1 MSLSRLCN
9 TCCFVRMDGG
19 SKRRDDN
26 VYRELTRVSD
36 RTASRDLE
44 TLAER
49 GRLKAWA
56 GRGAA
61 LHAAVI
67 GFYLSRGVAV
77 SLLYC
82 AVSLKIKNVSS
93 GFFAGLRRFMMF
105 VRCRWRDSN
114 PQPLTGTCF

>member
-1 MSLSRLCN
+1 
-9 TCCFVRMDGG
+9 MDGG

-61 LHAAVI
+61 LHAAVA
-67 GFYLSRGVAV
+67 GSTSQGALLHGAVA
-77 SLLYC
+77 
-82 AVSLKIKNVSS
+82 LK
-93 GFFAGLRRFMMF
+93 
-105 VRCRWRDSN
+105 
-114 PQPLTGTCF
+114 